1 VLLGLAEIGDLQI
14 HQADPIL
21 GVEIFRLQPCRT
33 MIQVGSGAQ
42 PPCLLGLLGE
52 GQELLSILRRTAGDK
67 ERKAQ
72 QYKAPSAP

>member
-1 VLLGLAEIGDLQI
+1 VLLGLAEIGDLQRQ
-14 HQADPIL
+14 QAGPIL
-21 GVEIFRLQPCRT
+21 DIEIFRLQPRRT

-42 PPCLLGLLGE
+42 PPCLLGLLGS

-72 QYKAPSAP
+72 QHKAPSAP